1 MAWAQHR
8 GIASGRGRDALLAS
22 LLMTAAPPPHSHLCA
37 LCCSGMRTPRCVLDS
52 PVGYFAAHSTR
63 PACLAGFE
71 RIICFRMAAQLLM
84 PPRHAMRA
92 CWAPPCS
99 RAVGALLPP
108 IARPPT
114 PIHPPACLTW
124 LHFHL
129 VPQVDDAAAYAVQQ
143 LSSQRWVPKS
153 WACRQCADNCN
164 CAERSTAGALLC
176 PHVKML
182 GRHTYA
188 QSRFPPSAFQCSN
201 SLYPFSLKKV
211 SAKRRFGLAGQR
223 RLWGGQGLCRASL
236 RLD

>member
-1 MAWAQHR
+1 MPC
-8 GIASGRGRDALLAS
+8 AS
-22 LLMTAAPPPHSHLCA
+22 LLRATWQPGCGCPALPLHAPH
-37 LCCSGMRTPRCVLDS
+37 
-52 PVGYFAAHSTR
+52 
-63 PACLAGFE
+63 
-71 RIICFRMAAQLLM
+71 
-84 PPRHAMRA
+84 
-92 CWAPPCS
+92 
-99 RAVGALLPP
+99 
-108 IARPPT
+108 
-114 PIHPPACLTW
+114 PIHPPRVLW
-124 LHFHL
+124 LHFDL
-129 VPQVDDAAAYAVQQ
+129 LQVDDAAAYAVQQ

-153 WACRQCADNCN
+153 WACRQCANNC